1 VFLGKEVM
9 LTGRYRDLEGEIAIT
24 ANNPSEPSSYLTCLL
39 GRPYDGHRCEIKS
52 YMSVRTELVIVGLP
66 L

>member
-1 VFLGKEVM
+1 M
-9 LTGRYRDLEGEIAIT
+9 LTQGYSDLEGETPIT
-24 ANNPSEPSSYLTCLL
+24 ANDLSEPSSYLTCLL